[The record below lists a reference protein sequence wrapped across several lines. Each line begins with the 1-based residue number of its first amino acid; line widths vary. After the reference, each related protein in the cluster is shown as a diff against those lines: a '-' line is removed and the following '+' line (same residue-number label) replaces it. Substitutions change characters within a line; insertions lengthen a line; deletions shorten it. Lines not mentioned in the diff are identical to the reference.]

1 MVYPS
6 LGAMFRA
13 VSQKFPEK
21 TAYMFK
27 SEGSYQSRTFKE
39 VRTMVEQ
46 LAAGLKQLGAEQ
58 EDKILLLSE
67 NRMEWALADYAILTL
82 GGISV
87 PIYPTLLPSHIEF
100 IINNSEGKIILV
112 SGDHQ
117 LQKVREIKNKISR
130 IKQIIIMEGEGGKD
144 ILKWKEV
151 LQKGQEYLQKNP
163 DFINQNLAKIK
174 REHLASIIYTSGT
187 TGVPKGVMLTH
198 GNFLSNV
205 EGALEAIHVSE
216 EDVFLSFLP
225 LSHIFERMAG
235 HFLATHCGSTIAYAE
250 NIETVAQNLQEV
262 HPTVMTSVPR
272 FFEKIYA
279 RVLDSLEEGPPT
291 KKKIF
296 MWAIQ
301 VGKKANLYK
310 QKGLSLQGI
319 LKIKHKIA
327 DKLVYSKLR
336 ERVGGR
342 ARLFVS
348 GGAPLSR
355 DIAEFFNAAGL
366 LLLEGY
372 GLTESSPVITVSR
385 ETNFKFGSPGLPIVN
400 VEVAITDDGEIL
412 TRGPHV
418 MKGYYKNEEDTKEA
432 IDAEG
437 WLHTGDIGYI
447 DKDGFIFIT
456 DRKKNIIVTSGGKN
470 IAPQPIENLLVT
482 SKYIEQSVV
491 LGDKR
496 KYCVAFIVPNLENL
510 KVYAEKNN
518 IGYQNEDELIKNT
531 AINQL
536 IRKGIDAVSADLA
549 SYETIKKFCLLKDPF
564 TIESGELTP
573 SLKVKR
579 NVVEQR
585 YKSLIDEMYKED
597 ENSI

>member
-1 MVYPS
+1 MAYPN
-6 LGAMFRA
+6 LGIMFRL
-13 VSQKFPEK
+13 VSQKFSEK
-21 TAYMFK
+21 NAYLFK
-27 SEGSYQSRTFKE
+27 SGGSYQSKTYKE

-46 LAAGLKQLGAEQ
+46 LAAGLKQLGAGK

-67 NRMEWALADYAILTL
+67 NRMEWAMADYAILSL
-82 GGISV
+82 GSVTV

-112 SGDHQ
+112 SGEHQ
-117 LQKVREIKNKISR
+117 LQKVREIKNKIPQ
-130 IKQIIIMEGEGGKD
+130 IKHIIVMDGTGGKD
-144 ILKWKEV
+144 ILTWNEV
-151 LQKGQEYLQKNP
+151 LKKGQEYLQKNP
-163 DFINQNLAKIK
+163 DFIEQSLNKID

-205 EGALEAIHVSE
+205 EGALKAIQVTE

-235 HFLATHCGSTIAYAE
+235 HFLATHCGSAIAYAE
-250 NIETVAQNLQEV
+250 NIETVAQNMQEV

-272 FFEKIYA
+272 FFEKVYA
-279 RVLDSLEEGPPT
+279 RILDSLEEGPPT

-296 MWAIQ
+296 LWAIE

-310 QKGLSLQGI
+310 QKGLPLQGA
-319 LKIKHKIA
+319 LKIKHKLA

-336 ERVGGR
+336 ERMGGR

-348 GGAPLSR
+348 GGAPLAR

-385 ETNFKFGSPGLPIVN
+385 ETNFKFGSPGLPLVN
-400 VEVAITDDGEIL
+400 VEVAIAEDGEIL
-412 TRGPHV
+412 SRGPHI
-418 MKGYYKNEEDTKEA
+418 MKGYYKNPEDTKEA
-432 IDAEG
+432 IDKEG
-437 WLHTGDIGYI
+437 WLHTGDIGHI

-470 IAPQPIENLLVT
+470 VAPQPIENLLVT

-496 KYCVAFIVPNLENL
+496 KYCTAFIVPNLPNL
-510 KVYAEKNN
+510 KTYAEKNN
-518 IGYQNEDELIKNT
+518 ISYQSEDELLKNS
-531 AINQL
+531 AINKL
-536 IRKGIDAVSADLA
+536 IRKEIDTVSGELA
-549 SYETIKKFCLLKDPF
+549 SYETIKKFRLLKDPF

-573 SLKVKR
+573 TLKVKR

-585 YKSLIDEMYKED
+585 YKLLIDEMYQED
-597 ENSI
+597 ESIS